1 MGVRRKLLALM
12 KRINK
17 IVKKMKKLQSTMER
31 ENMRKQGAFDGR
43 YNTKSVPSK
52 KVYKRN
58 KKHKNKYE

>member
-12 KRINK
+12 KRTQK
-17 IVKKMKKLQSTMER
+17 IIKKIKKLQSTMER
-31 ENMRKQGAFDGR
+31 ENMRRQGAFDGR

-58 KKHKNKYE
+58 TKHKNNY

>member
-1 MGVRRKLLALM
+1 MGVRRKLLTLM

-17 IVKKMKKLQSTMER
+17 IIKKIKKLQSTMER

-43 YNTKSVPSK
+43 YKTRSVTSK

-58 KKHKNKYE
+58 TKHKNNYE

>member
-17 IVKKMKKLQSTMER
+17 IIKKIKKLQSTMER

-43 YNTKSVPSK
+43 FNTRSVQSK

-58 KKHKNKYE
+58 TKHKNNYQ